1 MLPSEEASLS
11 VTSYSLL
18 LILETVVSPSLEVG
32 EALKGGIL
40 Q

>member
-11 VTSYSLL
+11 VTSYSLP
-18 LILETVVSPSLEVG
+18 LILETVVSPNLEVG
-32 EALKGGIL
+32 EALKWGTL